1 MTAVGE
7 IFIFDA
13 KFQIAKMLFC
23 RFSEKKNHTSPNCD
37 NRDTKRVRACPAV
50 QAVWEATN
58 AAVAESQPKFDNSLS
73 EFDDHD
79 KKIQYAAE
87 SQPKFDIKEFNI
99 SLSEI
104 DDHDICIDDCIY
116 NFYHVPK

>member
-13 KFQIAKMLFC
+13 KFQIAKILFC
-23 RFSEKKNHTSPNCD
+23 CFSEEKKHTAPNRD
-37 NRDTKRVRACPAV
+37 NRDTKRARACPTVHAL
-50 QAVWEATN
+50 WKATN
-58 AAVAESQPKFDNSLS
+58 TAV
-73 EFDDHD
+73 
-79 KKIQYAAE
+79 AE